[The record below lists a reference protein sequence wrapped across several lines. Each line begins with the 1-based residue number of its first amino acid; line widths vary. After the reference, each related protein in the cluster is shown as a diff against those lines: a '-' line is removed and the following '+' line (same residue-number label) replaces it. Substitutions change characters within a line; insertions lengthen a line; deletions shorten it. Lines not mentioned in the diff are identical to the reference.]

1 MKLEIPF
8 NESIYS
14 EQTTLNFNLAW
25 DENLKKNKKRLY
37 WAVPSI
43 IFGAFLT
50 YQENYLG
57 FLFLGIG
64 IHYIINFYD
73 YYSYYKTN
81 KTKYLELVK
90 SEIDG
95 QKSANQDSI
104 WEFKEDYFRYKY
116 YKYDA
121 KFKWNAFKGYRI
133 IEKNLFLDLEVGNNS
148 SYILGESEVGKEKFE
163 EIIEF
168 VKKKFE

>member
-8 NESIYS
+8 DENIYS
-14 EQTTLNFNLAW
+14 EQTSLNFNLAW
-25 DENLKKNKKRLY
+25 NENLKNNKKRLY
-37 WAVPSI
+37 WGIPSI

-57 FLFLGIG
+57 ILFLGIG
-64 IHYIINFYD
+64 IHYGINFYD
-73 YYSYYKTN
+73 FYSHYKKN
-81 KTKYLELVK
+81 KTKYLELIK

-95 QKSANQDSI
+95 QKSSNQDSI
-104 WEFKEDYFRYKY
+104 WEFNEEYFRYKY

-121 KFKWNAFKGYRI
+121 KIKWNAFKSYRI
-133 IEKNLFLDLEVGNNS
+133 IDKNLFLDLEVGNNS

-168 VKKKFE
+168 VKMKIK